1 MTARHAFVSV
11 ISGVVF
17 SAVMSAD
24 ALVMR
29 DGRRIQGELIGV
41 RGVLLM
47 RLEVRG

>member
-17 SAVMSAD
+17 SGAVMSAD
-24 ALVMR
+24 TLVMR

-41 RGVLLM
+41 WVYY
-47 RLEVRG
+47 